1 MSLQD
6 EIADEYLPD
15 IHVNGMDCPDT
26 ESAKEIINKVL
37 DAVVEEFNEEADQVV
52 MKGDYDEGIHD
63 AHKIEAPRI
72 INRLRPKS

>member
-15 IHVNGMDCPDT
+15 VHVNGMDCPDT

-37 DAVVEEFNEEADQVV
+37 DAAMQAIIDCEGRESKFN
-52 MKGDYDEGIHD
+52 H
-63 AHKIEAPRI
+63 IEAI
-72 INRLRPKS
+72 GKLRPES